1 MKVLVL
7 SAEVWRDDKNGGNVL
22 SNIFEGLDAEFA
34 QVYCN
39 PGEPD
44 NFLCKR
50 YYQMTDGMVVR
61 NILKREKMGKVLTY
75 EDFPA
80 QRKEKVSSEQENKKV
95 YNFFRKFSFEI

>member
-61 NILKREKMGKVLTY
+61 NILKREKICIRIFLQCIGFTLQISILPITG
-75 EDFPA
+75 
-80 QRKEKVSSEQENKKV
+80 
-95 YNFFRKFSFEI
+95 